1 MVAKY
6 MSVSLP
12 KAFIEKIDEVIEN
25 TELGYKSR
33 PEFIKD
39 AVRRHLEQYGNL
51 SDLPEED
58 ESKESRASQK

>member
-6 MSVSLP
+6 MSISLP
-12 KAFIEKIDEVIEN
+12 KPFIERIDEVIEN

-33 PEFIKD
+33 PDFIKD
-39 AVRRHLEQYGNL
+39 AVRRYLEQYRCL
-51 SDLPEED
+51 SDLRKG